1 MQCAESLRVQAYF
14 DGEMDAVGALDIERH
29 AERCPECRTLLED
42 LARTRARIRREVP
55 YETAPPQL
63 RAALSR
69 ALDGE
74 TASPVSA
81 ARVARPA
88 SVAWRTRSF
97 WLGAVGGL
105 GTALAAGAAFLL
117 FMPAQPDLLSDE
129 LVVAHVRSLMPGHLT
144 DVVSSDRHTVKP
156 WFAGHADVS
165 PAVADFAPEGYR
177 LVGGRAEY
185 FERQRVAVTVYQHGA
200 HVINVFTWVAGRR
213 TFPEAT
219 TRSGYHLVFWRTGDL
234 EYCAVSDAGWDELQG
249 LTRLLRGLA
258 VRDVTQ

>member
-29 AERCPECRTLLED
+29 TERCPECRTLLED

-69 ALDGE
+69 ALDDE
-74 TASPVSA
+74 TASPVRA
-81 ARVARPA
+81 ARVARRA
-88 SVAWRTRSF
+88 SAAWRTRPF
-97 WLGAVGGL
+97 WLGALGGL
-105 GTALAAGAAFLL
+105 GTALAAGVAFLL
-117 FMPAQPDLLSDE
+117 LMPARQDLLPDE
-129 LVVAHVRSLMPGHLT
+129 LVAGHVRSLMPGHLT

-213 TFPEAT
+213 AFPEAT
-219 TRSGYHLVFWRTGDL
+219 TRSGYHLVFWRSGDL

-258 VRDVTQ
+258 ERDAPQ